1 MLLLALFLFVTCR
14 IHFFFSLFF
23 FSLCIT
29 TVMIL
34 ADVLMGCFQGKGD
47 FLVLKTIYACN

>member
-34 ADVLMGCFQGKGD
+34 ADVLMGCFQGKSD